1 MTHQEIIFKVKETI
15 KKHDPRARIIL
26 FGSRA
31 RGNFNTGSDWD
42 FLILTSFQIDEKL
55 KKQIRTSLIDTELD
69 AEEVI
74 STLIYSQNQWKDYKL
89 TQLYKNITNEGVEV

>member
-31 RGNFNTGSDWD
+31 RGNFNTGSERAGYRKG
-42 FLILTSFQIDEKL
+42 S
-55 KKQIRTSLIDTELD
+55 S
-69 AEEVI
+69 V
-74 STLIYSQNQWKDYKL
+74 
-89 TQLYKNITNEGVEV
+89 